1 MARKQMQFV
10 STQVQ
15 SWKKV
20 THDFE
25 HTCSSGRNVLSH
37 ANGRTSMAHYI
48 SALAMELPPEIVR
61 EIFNPYG
68 NLQA

>member
-1 MARKQMQFV
+1 
-10 STQVQ
+10 
-15 SWKKV
+15 
-20 THDFE
+20 
-25 HTCSSGRNVLSH
+25 
-37 ANGRTSMAHYI
+37 MAHYI